1 MIDINNDLS
10 LALSDYF
17 MNELSE
23 SDETESD
30 LSEDTKEEQNELV
43 AEITPVD
50 DLPPIVVQSIADRVN
65 ELAIAV
71 NDGMEM
77 MAQHAYPEN
86 WTTAS
91 FTDMQHGNGG
101 SYLGVA
107 YINSD
112 TGLEFMIERDGKE
125 YWI

>member
-86 WTTAS
+86 WTTAEFYNRDS
-91 FTDMQHGNGG
+91 IGTHYIGT
-101 SYLGVA
+101 A

-112 TGLEFMIERDGKE
+112 TGLEFMIERDGKQ